1 MDNSSPIFLVDPIL
15 YDINSLIISSLIL
28 FIFSFFF
35 GKLVFKSIPIS
46 LSVAFIKT
54 GFYLIFFLFFF
65 NKNNFAFPDAI
76 TYARDVKF
84 LFENYTL
91 IELILN
97 SQQTIILFSQG
108 HPFYYYWSYV
118 SFLVFGSYIHSPIV
132 LNILSTFL
140 GSYYIYK
147 ISSKYFYISNKN
159 SILLSVIY
167 CLHWEVLPWSSFF
180 NLRDILIQVNILAL
194 IYYLLKIFNRLRLN
208 IIIKLAITL
217 FILKYLRQHLVYIF
231 FLTVFLITFLNLKK
245 INLKIYL
252 IIFFSMLCVF
262 LYNLKYFYL
271 LFQNWYE
278 RFDFNY
284 GIEIIRLLLSPLPN
298 VQTVYNGY
306 GFLVIGSIIN
316 IITLPFLLL
325 GIIYSFKNNLRNAFI
340 LFIFFLTIL
349 FVIGSYDNVQGPRQ
363 RLMISTIILL
373 YTFLGFISVKS
384 KNTIKYF
391 QR

>member
-1 MDNSSPIFLVDPIL
+1 ME
-15 YDINSLIISSLIL
+15 
-28 FIFSFFF
+28 
-35 GKLVFKSIPIS
+35 
-46 LSVAFIKT
+46 AC
-54 GFYLIFFLFFF
+54 
-65 NKNNFAFPDAI
+65 
-76 TYARDVKF
+76 
-84 LFENYTL
+84 
-91 IELILN
+91 
-97 SQQTIILFSQG
+97 
-108 HPFYYYWSYV
+108 
-118 SFLVFGSYIHSPIV
+118 
-132 LNILSTFL
+132 
-140 GSYYIYK
+140 
-147 ISSKYFYISNKN
+147 KY
-159 SILLSVIY
+159 
-167 CLHWEVLPWSSFF
+167 WSSFF

-278 RFDFNY
+278 RFNFNY
-284 GIEIIRLLLSPLPN
+284 GIEIIRLLLAPLPN